1 MKEVIFKFCLT
12 NRVFIHI
19 YINKLMKHHLFTMFY
34 FFLLIVY
41 FKKNNIKMTVFYM
54 ILNNL
59 PAFPKV
65 LILLCN
71 VYQILIQ
78 LNKCS

>member
-1 MKEVIFKFCLT
+1 MKP
-12 NRVFIHI
+12 
-19 YINKLMKHHLFTMFY
+19 HLFTMFY
-34 FFLLIVY
+34 FILLIVY
-41 FKKNNIKMTVFYM
+41 FKKKHIKMTVFYM

-71 VYQILIQ
+71 LYQLLMQ